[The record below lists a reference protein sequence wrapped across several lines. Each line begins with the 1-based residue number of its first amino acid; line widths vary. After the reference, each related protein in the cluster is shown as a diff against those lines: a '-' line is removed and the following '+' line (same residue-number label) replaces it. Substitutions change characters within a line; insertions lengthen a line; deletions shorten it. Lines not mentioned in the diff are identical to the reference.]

1 MGLLT
6 KMENLLRLNRPQT
19 QNFIMGWYGAEA
31 LSVGGIYVAVIGLG
45 AGGGKPSSAQVA
57 SLTNVIIYGL
67 FTICGWFGGT
77 ALNILKPK
85 LSIMIGSIG
94 YPLYVAGLWY
104 YDRTGHS
111 WFPLFSGAVLGSLCG
126 PLWTAAAFIQFAYP
140 QEKDKAKFI
149 SIQWMLRSTGATVGA
164 IIAFAANYHQQKAV
178 GVSSAVYGTFTAI
191 HCLPIFIAFFFIIDP
206 QKVIRKDGT
215 HIAIFKPTKLSVE
228 LKSMVR
234 TFFDPRMFILFPAIL
249 GCEMSL
255 ALVSSI
261 NAFYFNLRTR
271 SLNNLAFHSIQV
283 IMPWLMVFVLDNRKI
298 QSRKIRGFVGVAFI
312 GAVSVGA
319 SAGLYAWLD
328 ITNIGSLKK
337 PQAKDW
343 TDPEFGGMFALFV
356 LFGAIY
362 SAYQMTIEW
371 VLSALTNDPSRLAQ
385 FGGVFKGTL
394 SLGICI
400 SFVMAAENVPFV
412 GQLSL
417 QFSLY
422 VIGIIGMVY
431 VLIVYVKE
439 TNYFTEENVI
449 APLSVEE
456 QAKLA
461 GLVTEEQIESE
472 ELMLRKG

>member
-1 MGLLT
+1 MGFIT
-6 KMENLLRLNRPQT
+6 KMENLLRLNRPET
-19 QNFIMGWYGAEA
+19 QNFFMGWVLFCAP
-31 LSVGGIYVAVIGLG
+31 GIYVAVIGLG

-57 SLTNVIIYGL
+57 SLTNVIIYAL
-67 FTICGWFGGT
+67 FTICGWFGGA

-85 LSIMIGSIG
+85 LSVMIGSVG

-111 WFPLFSGAVLGSLCG
+111 WFPLFA
-126 PLWTAAAFIQFAYP
+126 
-140 QEKDKAKFI
+140 EKDKARFI
-149 SIQWMLRSTGATVGA
+149 SVQWILRSAGATVGA
-164 IIAFAANYHQQKAV
+164 IIALSANFHQQKAV

-191 HCLPIFIAFFFIIDP
+191 HCLPFFIALFFLVDP
-206 QKVIRKDGT
+206 QKVVRKDGT
-215 HIAIFKPTKLSVE
+215 HIAIFKPTRLSVE
-228 LKSMVR
+228 LKAMARS
-234 TFFDPRMFILFPAIL
+234 FFDPRIVILFPAIL

-271 SLNNLAFHSIQV
+271 SLNNLAFHSIQMF
-283 IMPWLMVFVLDNRKI
+283 MPWIMVFVLDSRRIK
-298 QSRKIRGFVGVAFI
+298 SRKTRGFIGVAFI
-312 GAVSVGA
+312 GAISLGA

-328 ITNIGSLKK
+328 INNVGSLKK
-337 PQAKDW
+337 PLAKDW
-343 TDPEFGGMFALFV
+343 TDPEFGGMFTLFL

-362 SAYQMTIEW
+362 AAYQMTIEW
-371 VLSALTNDPSRLAQ
+371 VVSALTNDPSKLAQ
-385 FGGVFKGTL
+385 FGGIFKGTL
-394 SLGICI
+394 SLGICL

-422 VIGIIGMVY
+422 IIGVIGMIY

-456 QAKLA
+456 QARAA
-461 GLVTEEQIESE
+461 GLVTEEQIQSE
-472 ELMLRKG
+472 AAKNKAAGMNAKDGKQELEISVAA